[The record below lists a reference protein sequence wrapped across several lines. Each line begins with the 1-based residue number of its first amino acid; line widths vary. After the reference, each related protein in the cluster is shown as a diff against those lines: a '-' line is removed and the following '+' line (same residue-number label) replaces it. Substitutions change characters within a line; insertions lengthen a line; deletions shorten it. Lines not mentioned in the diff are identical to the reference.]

1 LDSLLIVGAGLKP
14 AHAKAGLFKLGVVAL
29 DGAVLIASV
38 GDWRIIYEINK
49 DEVAVIVL
57 KIAPRGEVYV
67 PMTVQVINQNKKP
80 E

>member
-1 LDSLLIVGAGLKP
+1 MPKP
-14 AHAKAGLFKLGVVAL
+14 SMVLLGVVAL
-29 DGAVLIASV
+29 DDAKLIASI

-57 KIAPRGEVYV
+57 KIAPGGEVYV
-67 PMTVQVINQNKKP
+67 PMTVQVIKQNKKS